1 MKNNTRS
8 ITDFSQLIESL
19 NESGIKNNVAVV
31 WAEDNHTLDAV
42 EMACKAGVITPILV
56 CSQQTADKLKGNP
69 AERKCVNSYHSSQ
82 NTFLSKALVLYRPCR
97 ASFPDART
105 THGTNK
111 IRI

>member
-31 WAEDNHTLDAV
+31 WAEDNHTLEAV

-56 CSQQTADKLKGNP
+56 CSQQTADKLKGKY
-69 AERKCVNSYHSSQ
+69 E
-82 NTFLSKALVLYRPCR
+82 TLSANDPQ
-97 ASFPDART
+97 DA
-105 THGTNK
+105 
-111 IRI
+111 

>member
-56 CSQQTADKLKGNP
+56 CSQQTADKLKG
-69 AERKCVNSYHSSQ
+69 K
-82 NTFLSKALVLYRPCR
+82 YRPFLPTTR
-97 ASFPDART
+97 RT
-105 THGTNK
+105 LQKKQWNLCGK
-111 IRI
+111 EKPMP

>member
-56 CSQQTADKLKGNP
+56 WEIRDPFCQRP
-69 AERKCVNSYHSSQ
+69 AGRFRKSSGTCAARKSRCPDERICEH
-82 NTFLSKALVLYRPCR
+82 RCI
-97 ASFPDART
+97 T
-105 THGTNK
+105 TRHT
-111 IRI
+111 